1 MDVKHNPAESRYEL
15 QTEHG
20 LAVAVYRQQG
30 DSLIFVDTE
39 VPKADERQGI
49 GSQLVKAALDD
60 ARRRGFRIV
69 PACSFVV
76 DFVRRHPQYRDAP
89 GQ

>member
-15 QTEHG
+15 QTGHG
-20 LAVAVYRQQG
+20 LAVAIYRQQG
-30 DSLIFVDTE
+30 GALVFVHTK
-39 VPKADERQGI
+39 VPKADEGQGI
-49 GSQLVKAALDD
+49 GTQLVKAALDD
-60 ARRRGFRIV
+60 ARQRGLRIV

-89 GQ
+89 AQ